1 MKKVITTL
9 LVSVV
14 SMVTWSQQIPL
25 KDPVQRVDQLTQNAL
40 AQFNVPGIAVAI
52 VKDNTVLLSKGYGV
66 RSSINMKP
74 VTDST
79 LFAIA
84 SNSKAFTAGALAILV
99 DRGQLAW
106 DDKVRKHLPYFTLY
120 SPYVSEE
127 FTIRDLL
134 CHRSGLNT
142 FSGDLIWYGSTHS
155 REEVVKRARYLA
167 PSFGFREQYGYSN
180 IMYLAAGLIVER
192 LSGMTWDQFIIEN
205 FFRPL
210 GMSTSNTTVSD
221 YTSVKGDIQSS
232 KSKNIASPH
241 NEVSGKNVAIDY
253 VNWDNIGPAGSINSS
268 VAELTNWIKLQ
279 LGKGSWN
286 GRTYWKEQ
294 RSWEMWENYIPKTVS
309 RWQRENMPS
318 RHFNGYGLGWE
329 LMEYRGHKIV
339 SHGGGYDG
347 MISKTVL
354 VPEINL
360 GFVILTNNINSVPS
374 ALTFEILD
382 SFLMQTDNRGE
393 WVGEK
398 KDWMGMFQ
406 GFYKDEIKNTQEAL
420 IADSAARVKGSRMS
434 LPLADYCGSYSSEM
448 YGEVLV
454 TIDENPRSPS
464 GGLKIDFAPTA
475 LFKGQLSHWHYDT
488 FELTWSTQMMLPR
501 GKATFV
507 LNDAGHPAELKVI
520 VDNPDFD
527 FTELILLRKEQKK

>member
-1 MKKVITTL
+1 MKKVLSTVLIILTAAITTAQEK
-9 LVSVV
+9 S
-14 SMVTWSQQIPL
+14 L
-25 KDPVQRVDQLTQNAL
+25 KTSIDRIDRL
-40 AQFNVPGIAVAI
+40 AQNSLAEFNVPGMAIAI
-52 VKDNTVLLSKGYGV
+52 VKDNAVVLSKGYGV
-66 RSSINMKP
+66 TSTLTKQP

-84 SNSKAFTAGALAILV
+84 SNSKAFTAAALAMLV
-99 DRGQLAW
+99 DRGQISW
-106 DDKVRKHLPYFTLY
+106 DDKVRKYLPYFTLY
-120 SPYVSEE
+120 SPYVSDE

-134 CHRSGLNT
+134 CHRSGLDT
-142 FSGDLIWYGSTHS
+142 FSGDLIWYGSSHT
-155 REEVVKRARYLA
+155 REEVVKRARFLT

-192 LSGMTWDQFIIEN
+192 LSGLTWDQFIAEN

-210 GMSTSNTTVSD
+210 GMTNSNTTVSD
-221 YTSVKGDIQSS
+221 YSNVQGKIISS
-232 KSKNIASPH
+232 KSTNIASPH
-241 NEVSGKNVAIDY
+241 NEVEGKNIAIDY

-268 VAELTNWIKLQ
+268 VAELTNWMKLQ
-279 LGKGSWN
+279 LGKGTYN

-294 RSWEMWENYIPKTVS
+294 RAWEMWENNTPKPVN
-309 RWQRENMPS
+309 RWQRENMPT

-374 ALTFEILD
+374 ALTYEILD
-382 SFLMQTDNRGE
+382 AFLMQMDKKGK
-393 WVGEK
+393 WIGEK
-398 KDWMGMFQ
+398 KDWISLFK
-406 GFYKDEIKNTQEAL
+406 GFRDDELRSTQEAL
-420 IADSAARVKGSRMS
+420 KADSAAQVKNTRMS
-434 LPLADYCGSYSSEM
+434 LALANYCGIYSSEM
-448 YGEVLV
+448 YGDVLI
-454 TIDENPRSPS
+454 TMDDNPRSPF
-464 GGLKIDFAPTA
+464 GGLKIDFAQTA
-475 LFKGQLSHWHYDT
+475 LFKGQLKHWHYDT

-507 LNDAGHPAELKVI
+507 LNSDGKPIELKVI

-527 FTELILLRKEQKK
+527 FSELVLKRNPEN

>member
-1 MKKVITTL
+1 MKKTINVL
-9 LVSVV
+9 LFILLAAKSY
-14 SMVTWSQQIPL
+14 TQQKAF
-25 KDPVQRVDQLTQNAL
+25 KDPLQRVDMLAQQAL
-40 AQFNVPGIAVAI
+40 EQFNVPGLAIAI
-52 VKDNTVLLSKGYGV
+52 VQDNEVLLSKGYGV
-66 RSSINMKP
+66 RSTATMQP

-84 SNSKAFTAGALAILV
+84 SNSKAFTAAALAMLV
-99 DRGQLAW
+99 DRGQLSW

-120 SPYVSEE
+120 NPYVSDE

-134 CHRSGLNT
+134 CHRSGLDT
-142 FSGDLIWYGSTHS
+142 FSGDLIWYGTSHS
-155 REEVVKRARYLA
+155 REQVVKRARFLA

-192 LSGMTWDQFIIEN
+192 ISGMSWDKFISEN
-205 FFRPL
+205 FFVPL
-210 GMSTSNTTVSD
+210 GMTHSNTSVSD
-221 YTSVKGDIQSS
+221 YGYFKGEIHSS

-241 NEVSGKNVAIDY
+241 NEVNGSNVAIDY

-268 VAELTNWIKLQ
+268 VRELANWIQLQ
-279 LGKGSWN
+279 LEKGTWH
-286 GRTYWKEQ
+286 GHTYWKEQ
-294 RSWEMWENYIPKTVS
+294 RSWEMWENNTPKPVS

-374 ALTFEILD
+374 ALTFEVLD
-382 SFLMQTDNRGE
+382 AFLMQSDKKGKPI
-393 WVGEK
+393 GEK
-398 KDWMGMFQ
+398 KDWMNIFKEFRDQ
-406 GFYKDEIKNTQEAL
+406 EIISAKEAL
-420 IADSAARVKGSRMS
+420 QTDSAARVKSTRLS
-434 LPLADYCGSYSSEM
+434 LPLASYCGVYSSEM
-448 YGEVLV
+448 YGDVLI
-454 TIDENPRSPS
+454 TIDENPRSPF

-475 LFKGQLSHWHYDT
+475 LFKGQLKHWHYDT
-488 FELTWSTQMMLPR
+488 FELTWSTQMMLPK

-507 LNDAGHPAELKVI
+507 LDSAGKPIELKIV

-527 FTELILLRKEQKK
+527 FTELVLVRQ